1 MFRSIVAVGVFAVGV
16 FDLALFALAFCT
28 LALFAGRATAQTTD
42 DVDLRWTRA
51 EGLEGCWGQGEVE
64 DAVRAQ
70 LGRDPFGRDA
80 PRVLEAHVAPAET
93 GIELRIVERTTSGEV
108 VGRRAL
114 RAATCEELGPASA
127 LVVAV
132 VIDPRGTLRSPAVEP
147 TTEVAT
153 EPEPEPEP
161 DPAPPI
167 APTRIE
173 SFVALGVR
181 ATGLPEPSVRVA
193 AGLGWTPLPLLT
205 LRLELSFSPDR
216 EDAEVGAGA
225 VDLDLGLC
233 ATSKENLV
241 IGGCLRGGTSF
252 VHAYP
257 RGLEPVAPGVRVHAR
272 LGLSVLFG
280 VRRGPFFAELEPI
293 ATWLPPRTTYRVI
306 DSGRVLWR
314 SPALELALQVRL
326 GARFGR

>member
-1 MFRSIVAVGVFAVGV
+1 MIRALLAVGVFG
-16 FDLALFALAFCT
+16 

-51 EGLEGCWGQGEVE
+51 EGLEGCWGQDEVE

-70 LGRDPFGRDA
+70 LGRDPFGRNA
-80 PRVLEAHVAPAET
+80 PRVLEAHVAPAEP
-93 GIELRIVERTTSGEV
+93 GVELRIVERTTSGEV
-108 VGRRAL
+108 VGRRVL
-114 RAATCEELGPASA
+114 RAATCAELGPASA

-147 TTEVAT
+147 TTEAT
-153 EPEPEPEP
+153 PEPAP
-161 DPAPPI
+161 DPAPDR
-167 APTRIE
+167 APDPMIVGPASSRRIE

-193 AGLGWTPLPLLT
+193 AGLGWTPLPPLT
-205 LRLELSFSPDR
+205 LRFELAFSPDR

-241 IGGCLRGGTSF
+241 IGGCLRGGASF

-257 RGLEPVAPGVRVHAR
+257 RGLEPVEPGVRVHAR
-272 LGLSVLFG
+272 LGLSLLLG